1 MLAHIREVVTED
13 LYSVL
18 IDLLGAINVVLLF
31 DVRELGSKAPPVA
44 VVFIVSGQVILESEG
59 NDGSLD
65 TVIFAVLQRFIR
77 LLIAL
82 VKAQVVLSINQ
93 SSQGFV
99 KVIQSFHISWL
110 SFYHY

>member
-18 IDLLGAINVVLLF
+18 IDLLGAVNVVLLL

-44 VVFIVSGQVILESEG
+44 VVFIVSCQMILESEG
-59 NDGSLD
+59 DDGSLD
-65 TVIFAVLQRFIR
+65 AFIFAVLQRFVR
-77 LLIAL
+77 LLITL

-93 SSQGFV
+93 CSQGFV
-99 KVIQSFHISWL
+99 KVI
-110 SFYHY
+110 